1 MRLFAYKLLC
11 ILRITEGE
19 IMKEKIYRP
28 VYRFLTQDHD
38 GTVSWHLSQPVTD
51 ERFDVHDSLYRFRAS
66 EGARNE
72 NWREAVIDMEAVD
85 RGDYSYTFED
95 GILKRAPADAAN
107 QKDKYKL

>member
-1 MRLFAYKLLC
+1 MIEKL
-11 ILRITEGE
+11 
-19 IMKEKIYRP
+19 YRP

-72 NWREAVIDMEAVD
+72 NWIEAVIDMEAVD
-85 RGDYSYTFED
+85 RGEYGYTFDD
-95 GILKRAPADAAN
+95 GILKRVDTDCGNDAA
-107 QKDKYKL
+107 KDRYKL